1 MEIWKKRLRA
11 CWRSS
16 QAKLLDFPNVSR
28 SRLSTTNVLSQR
40 TDILWWVKKQGN
52 NGGYSPLTKQIDID
66 HCFPSKTCNCLVDI
80 EQLQEKLKSKN
91 YTYWGDLLTVC
102 EECGGVGKVWCT
114 YTDRL
119 GKDYQISG
127 VCPICGGDSLTERT
141 GVVKIADAI
150 VKPKYLLLLCELA
163 KATGGRVLLLNGGTE
178 RQHLYFLIGEDIE
191 MVIMQARPSVAR
203 REELLFELKIDWRKW
218 NRNKERR

>member
-1 MEIWKKRLRA
+1 MRKEIKSVLT
-11 CWRSS
+11 
-16 QAKLLDFPNVSR
+16 KLAGEAFEYREYFKEPFVYDEWIVA
-28 SRLSTTNVLSQR
+28 
-40 TDILWWVKKQGN
+40 TDGYSLIRVKKQGN
-52 NGGYSPLTKQIDID
+52 NAGYSPLTKQIDID

-91 YTYWGDLLTVC
+91 YTYWGDLFTVC
-102 EECGGVGKVWCT
+102 EECGGVGKVRYT

-127 VCPICGGDSLTERT
+127 VCPICGGGSLTERT

-163 KATGGRVLLLNGGTE
+163 TGGRVLLLNGGTV
-178 RQHLYFLIGEDIE
+178 RQHLYFQIGEDIE
-191 MVIMQARPSVAR
+191 MVIMQVRPSVAR
-203 REELLFELKIDWRKW
+203 QEELLFELKID
-218 NRNKERR
+218 

>member
-1 MEIWKKRLRA
+1 MRKEIKSVLMKLANEAPGFLECFKKPFVYGEWIA
-11 CWRSS
+11 
-16 QAKLLDFPNVSR
+16 A
-28 SRLSTTNVLSQR
+28 
-40 TDILWWVKKQGN
+40 TDGYSLIRVKKQGN

-80 EQLQEKLKSKN
+80 EQLREKLKSKN
-91 YTYWGDLLTVC
+91 YAYWGDLLTVC

-119 GKDYQISG
+119 GKDYQILG
-127 VCPICGGDSLTERT
+127 VCPICDGESLAERT

-163 KATGGRVLLLNGGTE
+163 KATGGRVLLLNRGGAE
-178 RQHLYFLIGEDIE
+178 RQRLYFQIGEDIE
-191 MVIMQARPSVAR
+191 MIIMQVRPSVAR
-203 REELLFELKIDWRKW
+203 QEELLFEFKID
-218 NRNKERR
+218 

>member
-1 MEIWKKRLRA
+1 MRKEIKSVLKKLA
-11 CWRSS
+11 GEASEFHEVFKKPFVYDEWIV
-16 QAKLLDFPNVSR
+16 A
-28 SRLSTTNVLSQR
+28 
-40 TDILWWVKKQGN
+40 TDGYSLIRVKKQEN

-91 YTYWGDLLTVC
+91 YTYWGDLFTVC
-102 EECGGVGKVWCT
+102 EECGGIGRVRGT

-119 GKDYQISG
+119 GNDYEITG
-127 VCPICGGDSLTERT
+127 VCPICGGYSFYERK

-163 KATGGRVLLLNGGTE
+163 KATDGRVLLLNRGTE
-178 RQHLYFLIGEDIE
+178 RQRLYFQIGEDIE
-191 MVIMQARPSVAR
+191 MVIMQVRPSSVAR
-203 REELLFELKIDWRKW
+203 QEELLFEFEID
-218 NRNKERR
+218 

>member
-1 MEIWKKRLRA
+1 MRKEIKSVLNKLAGEALGFYGYFKKPFVYGEWIVA
-11 CWRSS
+11 
-16 QAKLLDFPNVSR
+16 
-28 SRLSTTNVLSQR
+28 
-40 TDILWWVKKQGN
+40 TDGYSLIRVKKQGN

-91 YTYWGDLLTVC
+91 YTYWGDFLTVC
-102 EECGGVGKVWCT
+102 EECGGIGRVRGT

-127 VCPICGGDSLTERT
+127 ECPICGGDSLTERT

-163 KATGGRVLLLNGGTE
+163 KATGGRVLLLNRGGAE
-178 RQHLYFLIGEDIE
+178 RQRLYFQIGEDIE
-191 MVIMQARPSVAR
+191 MVIMQVRPSVAR
-203 REELLFELKIDWRKW
+203 QEELLFEFKID
-218 NRNKERR
+218 

>member
-1 MEIWKKRLRA
+1 MLKKLAGEASEFREVFKKPFVYGEWIVA
-11 CWRSS
+11 
-16 QAKLLDFPNVSR
+16 
-28 SRLSTTNVLSQR
+28 
-40 TDILWWVKKQGN
+40 TDGYALIRVKKQGN

-102 EECGGVGKVWCT
+102 KECGGVGKVWYT

-119 GKDYQISG
+119 GNDYKITG
-127 VCPICGGDSLTERT
+127 VCPICDGESLAERT

-163 KATGGRVLLLNGGTE
+163 KATDGRVLLLNRGDAE
-178 RQHLYFLIGEDIE
+178 RQRLYFQIGEDIE
-191 MVIMQARPSVAR
+191 MVIMQVRPSVAR
-203 REELLFELKIDWRKW
+203 QEELLFELKID
-218 NRNKERR
+218 